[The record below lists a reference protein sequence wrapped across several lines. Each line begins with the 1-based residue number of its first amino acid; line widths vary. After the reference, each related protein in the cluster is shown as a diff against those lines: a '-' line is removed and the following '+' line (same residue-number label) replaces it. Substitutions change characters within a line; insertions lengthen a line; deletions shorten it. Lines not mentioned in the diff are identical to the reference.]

1 MTKSKG
7 ITLEEI
13 IGDLRKRIVEYRN
26 FKIHNESEISTHVN
40 AIDIALCLAELGI
53 QDSRMISEAE
63 ENWFKAGYYL
73 NYVFANSHWSDI
85 EELYDQMVDKVVEIN
100 YFRK

>member
-1 MTKSKG
+1 M
-7 ITLEEI
+7 
-13 IGDLRKRIVEYRN
+13 
-26 FKIHNESEISTHVN
+26 N
-40 AIDIALCLAELGI
+40 AIDIALCLTELGI